1 MRAADHDTMYADTF
15 ISYLP
20 RDLIIDLT
28 TLGPT
33 NYPVGTETL
42 LERGNKFKI
51 LDYLESCEKRYVLCD
66 TSCVY
71 LEGDICTIYVE

>member
-1 MRAADHDTMYADTF
+1 MRASDLDTMYADTF

-20 RDLIIDLT
+20 RDLTIDLT
-28 TLGPT
+28 TFGPT
-33 NYPVGTETL
+33 NYPNAETL

-71 LEGDICTIYVE
+71 LEGNICTIYVE